1 MGDVNACFNLPHDFH
16 PCPISDRGFVFETL
30 RLNQESIMRQKIVL
44 LLPLTSGLLMVT
56 GLLLLFQ
63 LGVAKAQGVP
73 DQAGVIEAGLAYLQ
87 TQQQADGGITG
98 FSGVSDP
105 DTTAR
110 TVVAFI
116 TAGKSVRNMA
126 SSAGNSMLD
135 YLAAQAISYTHDTT
149 GTLFPGRAGVLI
161 TAIKLA
167 GEDPS
172 GFGGMNPAGELE
184 ASFHPDTG
192 AYSTT
197 AKSDFTSGAASDL
210 SQAWAILGL
219 SLTGRTI
226 PEPATNYLMQTQAG
240 DGSWGA
246 GDPDTTALAVTAL
259 ITSGKVTNQS
269 EAIQKAIQYF
279 HATQAPSGGWKPSWD
294 TDPLNAD
301 STGWILEAL
310 VSAGED
316 VRGQSWNAQQAN
328 PLDALM
334 SLQKPDG
341 SIGGT
346 YANSY
351 STAEA
356 IIGLSGI
363 PLSNLGI
370 APVNHRAGLVIYYG
384 NDSLFTTCVS
394 FTESTISGLQLLER
408 SGLAIQTATNP
419 TQGTAVC
426 KIGEVGSPSSDC
438 FGSMPNYW
446 SLWQMGANGWDYSV
460 KGADQAQ
467 VMDGGVNAWS
477 WGTGNPP
484 ALITFQ
490 NTCEDVA
497 FVLPT
502 STQTSAPA
510 TGTPEPTVPAI
521 IVSSTLPPIAT
532 PTPTPTGT
540 QNSPGSYIVYA
551 SILLVLGLLIIYL
564 IHSRRK

>member
-1 MGDVNACFNLPHDFH
+1 
-16 PCPISDRGFVFETL
+16 
-30 RLNQESIMRQKIVL
+30 MRQKLALFISQSL
-44 LLPLTSGLLMVT
+44 GLLIVT
-56 GLLLLFQ
+56 GLVLFFQ
-63 LGVAKAQGVP
+63 LGAVKAQGVP
-73 DQAGVIEAGLAYLQ
+73 DQTGVIEAGLSYLQ

-110 TVVAFI
+110 TVIAFT
-116 TAGKSVRNMA
+116 TAKKSVRETA
-126 SSAGNSMLD
+126 SSEGKSMLD
-135 YLAAQAISYTHDTT
+135 YLATQAITFTHDTT
-149 GTLFPGRAGVLI
+149 GTLFPGRAGLLI
-161 TAIKLA
+161 TAVKLA
-167 GEDPS
+167 GEDAS
-172 GFGGMNPAGELE
+172 GFGGMDLAGELE

-192 AYSTT
+192 AYSST
-197 AKSDFTSGAASDL
+197 ASSDFSSGAASDL

-219 SLTGRTI
+219 GLDGRQV
-226 PEPATNYLMQTQAG
+226 PVSATNYLIKTQAT

-259 ITSGKVTNQS
+259 LASGNMTKESQTLQN
-269 EAIQKAIQYF
+269 AIQYF

-316 VRGQSWNAQQAN
+316 IRGQSWNTQQAN

-363 PLSNLGI
+363 PLANLG
-370 APVNHRAGLVIYYG
+370 AEPARYKAGLVIFYG
-384 NDSLFTTCVS
+384 NDTLFTTCIS
-394 FTESTISGLQLLER
+394 FTESSINGLDLLER
-408 SGLAIQTATNP
+408 SGLDVQTATNP
-419 TQGTAVC
+419 NQGTAVC

-438 FGSMPNYW
+438 FGGMPNYW
-446 SLWQMGANGWDYSV
+446 SFWQMGTDGWEYSV
-460 KGADQAQ
+460 KGADLSP
-467 VMDGGVNAWS
+467 VTDGVVNAWS
-477 WGTGNPP
+477 WGTGNTP
-484 ALITFQ
+484 ALITFA
-490 NTCEDVA
+490 NICEGVA

-502 STQTSAPA
+502 STPTSAPA
-510 TGTPEPTVPAI
+510 TTTPEPTI
-521 IVSSTLPPIAT
+521 IATSVSATQPPIAT
-532 PTPTPTGT
+532 STPAAT
-540 QNSPGSYIVYA
+540 QKTPGSYIVYA
-551 SILLVLGLLIIYL
+551 SILLVLGGLIIYL
-564 IHSRRK
+564 IRSRQK

>member
-1 MGDVNACFNLPHDFH
+1 MMKKKIAAS
-16 PCPISDRGFVFETL
+16 ISL
-30 RLNQESIMRQKIVL
+30 S
-44 LLPLTSGLLMVT
+44 SGLLLVT

-63 LGVAKAQGVP
+63 LGPAKAQGLP
-73 DQAGVIEAGLAYLQ
+73 DQAGVIEAGIAYLQ

-110 TVVAFI
+110 SVIALI
-116 TAGKSVRNMA
+116 AAGNSPRELT
-126 SSAGNSMLD
+126 SSAGNSTLD
-135 YLAAQAISYTHDTT
+135 YLATQAVTFTHDTT
-149 GTLFPGRAGVLI
+149 GTLFPGRAGLLI
-161 TAIKLA
+161 TAVKLA
-167 GEDPS
+167 GEDGS
-172 GFGGMNPAGELE
+172 GFGGMDLAGELE
-184 ASFHPDTG
+184 TSFQPDTG

-197 AKSDFTSGAASDL
+197 AKSEFSSGSASDL

-219 SLTGRTI
+219 GLDGREV
-226 PEPATNYLMQTQAG
+226 PEAATNYLIQSQAG

-259 ITSGKVTNQS
+259 LASGNVTNQG

-279 HATQAPSGGWKPSWD
+279 HDTQASSGGWKPSWD

-316 VRGQSWNAQQAN
+316 IRGQSWNAKQAN

-356 IIGLSGI
+356 IIGLAGI
-363 PLSNLGI
+363 PLTNL
-370 APVNHRAGLVIYYG
+370 ANPPANHRAGLVIYYG
-384 NDSLFTTCVS
+384 DDSLFTTCVS
-394 FTESTISGLQLLER
+394 FTESTLSGLQLLER

-419 TQGTAVC
+419 NQGTAVC
-426 KIGEVGSPSSDC
+426 KIGDVGSPSSDC
-438 FGSMPNYW
+438 FGSMPDYW
-446 SLWQMGANGWDYSV
+446 SYWQMGANGWDYAVTGS
-460 KGADQAQ
+460 DQAK
-467 VMDGGVNAWS
+467 VSDGAVNAWS

-484 ALITFQ
+484 ALINFQ
-490 NTCEDVA
+490 NTCEGVA
-497 FVLPT
+497 IVLPT
-502 STQTSAPA
+502 SAPP
-510 TGTPEPTVPAI
+510 TGTPAPTATTTI
-521 IVSSTLPPIAT
+521 ASATLPPIAT
-532 PTPTPTGT
+532 ATPTPAGT
-540 QNSPGSYIVYA
+540 QKTPGGYIVYA
-551 SILLVLGLLIIYL
+551 SILLVLGVLIIYL
-564 IHSRRK
+564 FRSRSK

>member
-1 MGDVNACFNLPHDFH
+1 
-16 PCPISDRGFVFETL
+16 
-30 RLNQESIMRQKIVL
+30 MRQKLSL
-44 LLPLTSGLLMVT
+44 LLSFSLGLLIVT

-63 LGVAKAQGVP
+63 LGAAKAQGVP
-73 DQAGVIEAGLAYLQ
+73 DQAGVIKAGLAYLQ

-110 TVVAFI
+110 SVIAFI
-116 TAGKSVRNMA
+116 SAGKSVRDMA
-126 SSAGNSMLD
+126 SSGGNSMLD
-135 YLAAQAISYTHDTT
+135 YLAAQAITFTHDTT
-149 GTLFPGRAGVLI
+149 GTLFPGRAGILI
-161 TAIKLA
+161 SAVSMV
-167 GEDPS
+167 GEDPA
-172 GFGGMNPAGELE
+172 GFGGMNLTSELE
-184 ASFHPDTG
+184 ASFHPDTD

-197 AKSDFTSGAASDL
+197 AKSDFSSGESSDL

-219 SLTGRTI
+219 SLANHKV
-226 PEPATNYLMQTQAG
+226 PESATNYLIQAQAA

-259 ITSGKVTNQS
+259 LTSGNMTNQS
-269 EAIQKAIQYF
+269 QTIQNAIQYF

-294 TDPLNAD
+294 TEPLNAD

-316 VRGQSWNAQQAN
+316 IRGQSWNAQQAN
-328 PLDALM
+328 PLDVLM

-370 APVNHRAGLVIYYG
+370 APTNHRAGLVIYYG
-384 NDSLFTTCVS
+384 DNSLFTTCVS
-394 FTESTISGLQLLER
+394 FTESTLTGLQLLER

-419 TQGTAVC
+419 NQGTAVC
-426 KIGEVGSPSSDC
+426 KISEVGSPSSDC
-438 FGSMPNYW
+438 FGGMPNYW
-446 SLWQMGANGWDYSV
+446 SYWQLGTNGWDYSV
-460 KGADQAQ
+460 TGADQAQ
-467 VMDGGVNAWS
+467 VTDGGVNAWT

-490 NTCEDVA
+490 NTCEGVA
-497 FVLPT
+497 FELLT
-502 STQTSAPA
+502 STPTSAPA
-510 TGTPEPTVPAI
+510 TGTPAPTAAATIASP
-521 IVSSTLPPIAT
+521 TLPSIAT
-532 PTPTPTGT
+532 PAPTAS
-540 QNSPGSYIVYA
+540 QNTSGSYLVYA
-551 SILLVLGLLIIYL
+551 SILLVLGVLIITL
-564 IHSRRK
+564 IRSRRK